1 MSAPEL
7 EYPHLVEELRLAGLP
22 PSEELRERVRAI
34 GAAPVRQR
42 RSRRPLLLLAPAL
55 LLAVS
60 GALALARN
68 DPDKSTRE
76 AALTI
81 MNDTAKPNG
90 ETTFSADRTAPVAG
104 APFRVVEYASASGT
118 YQEAASAWT
127 SSPVVAPNRA
137 RAQQYQADLLL
148 HVEGLPA
155 LSRSTASAMSL
166 TRDMGGYLVSASQD
180 STADGNGR
188 SSLVLRVP
196 THKVQR
202 AIVRFSQ
209 LGTILEQQ
217 IHVEDVQNQLDALFR
232 QAQDLRARITKLEA
246 QTQTTERDAK
256 LRILRGRL
264 AELTGRSVTTKRRA
278 SFARIGLTLTTEESA
293 AITPVPTEPGRF
305 ERKLDRA
312 LDVLAQ
318 EAAIALYV
326 LIVVAPFAL
335 IGALLW
341 LAARTGRRRSRE
353 ALLERS

>member
-42 RSRRPLLLLAPAL
+42 RSRRPLLLLAPAAL
-55 LLAVS
+55 IVIAGTLAVVANEPAQR
-60 GALALARN
+60 GAAVTEVAAAE
-68 DPDKSTRE
+68 RE
-76 AALTI
+76 GGTVFY
-81 MNDTAKPNG
+81 KG
-90 ETTFSADRTAPVAG
+90 SSG
-104 APFRVVEYASASGT
+104 APFTVRTAVTDAVASQSLSG
-118 YQEAASAWT
+118 AA
-127 SSPVVAPNRA
+127 VAPNRS

-155 LSRSTASAMSL
+155 LSRATASAMSL
-166 TRDMGGYLVSASQD
+166 TRNMGGYLVSASQD
-180 STADGNGR
+180 STADGHGR

-196 THKVQR
+196 THKVQG
-202 AIVRFSQ
+202 AIVRFSR

-217 IHVEDVQNQLDALFR
+217 IQVEDVQNRLDALFR
-232 QAQDLRARITKLEA
+232 QAQDLRARIAKLEA
-246 QTQTTERDAK
+246 QPESTERDTK

-264 AELTGRSVTTKRRA
+264 DELTGRSETTKRRA

-293 AITPVPTEPGRF
+293 AITPVPAEPGRF

-326 LIVVAPFAL
+326 LIVAAPFAL
-335 IGALLW
+335 LAALLW
-341 LAARTGRRRSRE
+341 LAARAGRRRSRE